1 MGCGSSSD
9 HVNTYVTQAPIQPV
23 KSTCLIFGMPDSGQD
38 LFVNSIENC
47 FASISGGRE
56 VPFEFVVVGSDRNER
71 SEWLN
76 EFSKHKRVIISFFFL
91 DISSRANVLNSVRT
105 LNWLRCQID
114 SQHALFPVAYVKTDE
129 DIQNFQQ
136 LKEILGESVEVSTF
150 NDENPSD
157 SRIYSEHIIS
167 FVASHPR
174 QY

>member
-9 HVNTYVTQAPIQPV
+9 HVNTYITQTPV
-23 KSTCLIFGMPDSGQD
+23 QTIKSTCLIFGMPDCGQD

-47 FASISGGRE
+47 FNSISGGRE
-56 VPFEFVVVGSDRNER
+56 IPFEFVVVGSDRSDR
-71 SEWLN
+71 LEWLN
-76 EFSKHKRVIISFFFL
+76 EFSRHKRVIISFFFL
-91 DISSRANVLNSVRT
+91 DISSRANILNSVRT
-105 LNWLRCQID
+105 LNWLRCQIAN
-114 SQHALFPVAYVKTDE
+114 QHSLFPVAYVKTDE

-136 LKEILGESVEVSTF
+136 LKDILGEGVEVSTF